1 VSASSISCNSGFTR
15 KVKASNSNCNT
26 WLSLCIRSD
35 RDLGMKAKRRIQQR
49 MVEFVRRQASQEA
62 SERQPASQQNPPVAI
77 Q

>member
-1 VSASSISCNSGFTR
+1 
-15 KVKASNSNCNT
+15 
-26 WLSLCIRSD
+26 
-35 RDLGMKAKRRIQQR
+35 MKAKRRIQQR